1 MATLSTVTITAENTF
16 STGVL
21 TEGYFN
27 VSISGTFVATVFLQR
42 STDNT
47 TWMDVDSF
55 TTPLEQY
62 GFDPEFMYYRIGVKT
77 GGFTSGTIVCRI
89 GGEDKEEH

>member
-16 STGVL
+16 STSAL

-27 VSISGTFVATVFLQR
+27 LSISGTFVATVFLQR

-47 TWMDVDSF
+47 TWLDVDSF
-55 TTPLEQY
+55 TSPVEQY
-62 GFDPEFMYYRIGVKT
+62 GFDPEFMYYRVGVKT

-89 GGEDKEEH
+89 GAEDKEEH

>member
-1 MATLSTVTITAENTF
+1 MATLSTVTITAQNTF

-42 STDNT
+42 STDNS

-55 TTPLEQY
+55 TGPVEQY

-77 GGFTSGTIVCRI
+77 GGFTSGSVVCRI